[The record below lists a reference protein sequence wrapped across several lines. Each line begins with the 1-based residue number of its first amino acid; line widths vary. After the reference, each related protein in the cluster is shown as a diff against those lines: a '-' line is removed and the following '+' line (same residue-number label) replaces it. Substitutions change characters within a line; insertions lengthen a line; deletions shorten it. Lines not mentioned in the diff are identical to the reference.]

1 MLRTLY
7 LIRHAHPK
15 QNTGIAY
22 DRPPGPPLDE
32 QGEDEARAAG
42 HFVAT
47 LGIQQLYVS
56 PLARAQ
62 QTSQLIAGIAQTPLS
77 TEAGLA
83 EHRSDETFEDVK
95 TRMRAVF
102 AQADAAKHT
111 VAGFVAHGSPIKAM
125 IQILSNEQFNLTPF
139 QYAGGNNTPT
149 AGIWRAHWTLSA
161 WQFELVFEPKLAT
174 L

>member
-22 DRPPGPPLDE
+22 DRVPGPPLDE
-32 QGEDEARAAG
+32 QGENEARAAG
-42 HFVAT
+42 HFVAA
-47 LGIQQLYVS
+47 LGIQKLYVS
-56 PLARAQ
+56 PLERTQ
-62 QTSQLIAGIAQTPLS
+62 QTAKLIVDITPVPFV
-77 TEAGLA
+77 TEPGLA
-83 EHRSDETFEDVK
+83 EHRSDETFEQVK
-95 TRMRAVF
+95 ERMRSLF
-102 AQADAAKHT
+102 AQVDAAKHT
-111 VAGFVAHGSPIKAM
+111 VAGFVTHGSPVKAM

-139 QYAGGNNTPT
+139 QFPGGNHAPT